1 MSDRM
6 AGILDV
12 IAQALMP
19 SSNPMPTLRP
29 KPGEAADVDLSALT
43 VVPDTATN
51 IVNDIARYGK
61 QAVTGD
67 VIREKLLSAPELTGD
82 AATITDKIGDVI
94 GTAMNY
100 GGLLDGPTFADGVR
114 VASELYGKAKP
125 GLVDAIGESN
135 VNRAE
140 GAGLLASMIL
150 PSKVRQGVGRSKDRV
165 GTTGQYVGGPA
176 GMDTDTKLAKM
187 YGSYID
193 DVELGAGGRDWYND
207 SSEFIDAV
215 SPDGMRQSV
224 ADITGISSQ
233 GTGVDSNLGFAIK
246 GINQRA
252 AGLPVET
259 GRFPN
264 NQSPLIEQALDNV
277 RENLG
282 PKRQPFADNLSVSW
296 NPDMADTPVHDI
308 WQGRAMG
315 YKHPATD
322 KFPDGKP
329 WDAGFSPQQHSFMDD
344 SMLEIQDQLNAAKT
358 LGYSD
363 WDALNTQAAA
373 WSGAKIRAGDIVA
386 ADAAKHYGD
395 FADKYAV
402 NATYE
407 QAPGANTGQL
417 DGILDLPFEDRL
429 AFENTATWRNAR
441 GLDDMY
447 SSGGLLTQP
456 TDTMVGAYTPQATG
470 ILEINPG
477 QVARPLVQQ
486 AGGEIIPSSA
496 GLLDIAESSRAFIDV
511 QNAGAYHKVIPDS
524 QTKMGERSSIN
535 LAMDASPEPELMS
548 DISSLADE
556 YGFFA
561 VDTGNG
567 VNFVNDI
574 YSPVGAE
581 RTGATLGK
589 ELKGE
594 LGEKLDSLVGSRG
607 TRVKVQAGYED
618 YEAAWQAGEGS
629 GKATTQFLN
638 KLDQNPTFATA
649 IEPALKRKAA
659 ANIERDAAMEKF
671 DPGKKFKGRKDV
683 ERARRILADKGI
695 DGLKA
700 ALAAGTILPA
710 IAMVVLDPSIL
721 TASQQPDDSQRERI

>member
-1 MSDRM
+1 M

-561 VDTGNG
+561 VDTGTG

-574 YSPVGAE
+574 YSPVGAG
-581 RTGATLGK
+581 RTGGTLGK

-594 LGEKLDSLVGSRG
+594 LGSKLDSLVGSKG
-607 TRVKVQAGYED
+607 ARVKVQAGYED

-659 ANIERDAAMEKF
+659 ANIERDAAMEEF
-671 DPGKKFKGRKDV
+671 DPGKPFKGRKDV
-683 ERARRILADKGI
+683 QRARRILADKGI

-700 ALAAGTILPA
+700 AIAAGTILPA
-710 IAMVVLDPSIL
+710 IAMVVLDPSSL
-721 TASQQPDDSQRERI
+721 TASQQPDDSQRERT

>member
-315 YKHPATD
+315 YKHPPTD

-344 SMLEIQDQLNAAKT
+344 SMLEIQDQLNTAKT

>member
-1 MSDRM
+1 M

-315 YKHPATD
+315 YKHPPTD

-344 SMLEIQDQLNAAKT
+344 SMLEIQDQLNTAKT

>member
-6 AGILDV
+6 AGILELIVDALKPRDNAPNRQLAGRHPSDSADMSALQLAPHMAKGLINDV
-12 IAQALMP
+12 AKYGTQAITGEVSDGDFLQQQAL
-19 SSNPMPTLRP
+19 TGQA
-29 KPGEAADVDLSALT
+29 KT
-43 VVPDTATN
+43 
-51 IVNDIARYGK
+51 IA
-61 QAVTGD
+61 
-67 VIREKLLSAPELTGD
+67 D
-82 AATITDKIGDVI
+82 AAGSAM
-94 GTAMNY
+94 GTALNY
-100 GGLLDGPTFADGVR
+100 KVPSLMQGPRSVMDDISMVADGYRKV
-114 VASELYGKAKP
+114 KP
-125 GLVDAIGESN
+125 SLVESFGESA
-135 VNRAE
+135 VNRGE
-140 GAGLLASMIL
+140 GAGLLGSMFI
-150 PSKVRQGVGRSKDRV
+150 PAKVRAGVGRSKDRV

-176 GMDTDTKLAKM
+176 GMDTEDKLSLM
-187 YGSYID
+187 YQKYMD

-282 PKRQPFADNLSVSW
+282 PKRQPFADNLSVAW

-315 YKHPATD
+315 YKHPASA

-344 SMLEIQDQLNAAKT
+344 SMVEIQDQLNSAKA

-363 WDALNTQAAA
+363 WDPLNTQAAA
-373 WSGAKIRAGDIVA
+373 WSGAKIRAGDITE

-429 AFENTATWRNAR
+429 AFENAATWQNSR
-441 GLDDMY
+441 GLDDIY

-456 TDTMVGAYTPQATG
+456 TNTMVGAYTPQATG

-561 VDTGNG
+561 VDTGTG

-574 YSPVGAE
+574 YSPVGAG
-581 RTGATLGK
+581 RTGGTLGK

-594 LGEKLDSLVGSRG
+594 LGSKLDSLVGSKG
-607 TRVKVQAGYED
+607 SRVKVQAGYED

-629 GKATTQFLN
+629 GKATTQFLD

-659 ANIERDAAMEKF
+659 ANIERDAV
-671 DPGKKFKGRKDV
+671 GSFKGRKDV
-683 ERARRILADKGI
+683 QRARRILADKGI

-700 ALAAGTILPA
+700 AIAAGTILPA
-710 IAMVVLDPSIL
+710 IAMVVLDPSSL
-721 TASQQPDDSQRERI
+721 TASQQPDDSQRERT